1 MAPAAKIEKSNFAAR
16 KEKSMKKAVW
26 LAFGAAILGVN
37 AAAEAVE
44 YFTDTELVA
53 YFRVMLIMGV
63 LFIAMIFLG
72 AYALVSAAEEEKPLA
87 GSVHNTLGTDRT
99 ASAAKKKPSQHEDT
113 DTGQVS
119 IEPDK

>member
-1 MAPAAKIEKSNFAAR
+1 
-16 KEKSMKKAVW
+16 MKKAVW
-26 LAFGAAILGVN
+26 LAFGAAIVGVN

-72 AYALVSAAEEEKPLA
+72 AYALVSAAEEEKPSPARFTIRLA
-87 GSVHNTLGTDRT
+87 PIERHRLRRKSPRNTRIRT
-99 ASAAKKKPSQHEDT
+99 
-113 DTGQVS
+113 
-119 IEPDK
+119 PDKTP

>member
-72 AYALVSAAEEEKPLA
+72 AYALVSAAEEEKALA
-87 GSVHNTLGTDRT
+87 TRGYGHRTSLYRTRQVEFTTQRHHN
-99 ASAAKKKPSQHEDT
+99 PE
-113 DTGQVS
+113 
-119 IEPDK
+119 